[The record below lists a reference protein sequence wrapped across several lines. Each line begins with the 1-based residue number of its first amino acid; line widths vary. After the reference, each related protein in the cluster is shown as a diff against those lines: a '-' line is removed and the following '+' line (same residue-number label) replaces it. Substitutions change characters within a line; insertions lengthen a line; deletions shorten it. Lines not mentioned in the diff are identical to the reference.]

1 MLKIDEKSWLKCRP
15 RDFGALDFVAL
26 KTHEFL
32 LMQHKL
38 SQLDHNSLHSERQS
52 TLDYKVDMMMKDI
65 ALSNRKKYKTN
76 ANSDGKELFDINQRK
91 SMHINC
97 KVPIGMIKFKNKSE

>member
-1 MLKIDEKSWLKCRP
+1 
-15 RDFGALDFVAL
+15 
-26 KTHEFL
+26 
-32 LMQHKL
+32 
-38 SQLDHNSLHSERQS
+38 
-52 TLDYKVDMMMKDI
+52 MMMKDI